1 MKNKGSKARPRTEP
15 VWRAGAVGRAGRRID
30 KEFEAL
36 YEYAGL
42 MVRAALAEDIG
53 AGDITTGAIV
63 PKTRAGTC
71 ELRAKQGLVLSGLFV
86 SEMAFKALDKKA
98 VFKALLKDGDT
109 VRKGRVVA
117 TVTGRL
123 AALLTAERVALNFL
137 QRLSGISTMTN
148 AFVKR
153 VSKTSAKILDTRKT
167 TPCFRSLERYAVRLG
182 GGYNH
187 RSGLDDFV
195 LIKDNHIKAA
205 GGVAEAVARVEK
217 LYHAA
222 VPIEVEA
229 STLKEVRSAVK
240 SGADIVMLDNMSIEV
255 IRRSMELIDNHAL
268 VEVSG
273 GVTLENARGI
283 ASLGVDFIS
292 VGALTHSAPA
302 VDISMGIS
310 KN

>member
-1 MKNKGSKARPRTEP
+1 
-15 VWRAGAVGRAGRRID
+15 
-30 KEFEAL
+30 
-36 YEYAGL
+36 

-63 PKTRAGTC
+63 PKGRPGTC
-71 ELRAKQGLVLSGLFV
+71 ELKAKQEFVLSGLFV
-86 SEMAFKALDKKA
+86 AEMAFKELDKKA

-137 QRLSGISTMTN
+137 QRLSGISTLTN
-148 AFVKR
+148 AFVKK
-153 VSKTSAKILDTRKT
+153 VSKTSARILDTRKT
-167 TPCFRSLERYAVRLG
+167 TPCFRSLERYAVKRG

-217 LYHAA
+217 LYREG

-229 STLKEVRSAVK
+229 STLKEVRSVVK
-240 SGADIVMLDNMSIEV
+240 SGADIVMLDNMSIEM
-255 IRRSMELIDNHAL
+255 IRRSMELIDNRAL

-273 GVTLENARGI
+273 GVTLKNVRSI

-310 KN
+310 KNCSFSRSLR